1 MDFCEAKHSANKVL
15 AENVCKALEARGF
28 HASFAKDAAAAREAA
43 LALIPDGSTVGIP
56 GSVTVR
62 EIGLPEALKKKG
74 CVTAEHWAP
83 DMTKDERK
91 KALLAELTSDW
102 FVTSA
107 NALSMDGV
115 IVNIDGTGN
124 RTAAMSWGPGS
135 IIYIIGVNKIA
146 LDVHSALKRARNQAT
161 PPNAMRLSRRTPCA
175 VTGRCSDCSSDDR
188 LCRVV
193 MLLERAPIGR
203 ECHVIIV
210 GEELGY

>member
-1 MDFCEAKHSANKVL
+1 MRRSI
-15 AENVCKALEARGF
+15 
-28 HASFAKDAAAAREAA
+28 AKDAAAAREAA

-115 IVNIDGTGN
+115 IVNIERSN
-124 RTAAMSWGPGS
+124 APAIRRLLRMRCAF
-135 IIYIIGVNKIA
+135 
-146 LDVHSALKRARNQAT
+146 RA
-161 PPNAMRLSRRTPCA
+161 
-175 VTGRCSDCSSDDR
+175 
-188 LCRVV
+188 
-193 MLLERAPIGR
+193 ER
-203 ECHVIIV
+203 HVP
-210 GEELGY
+210 

>member
-1 MDFCEAKHSANKVL
+1 MNLSEAKHLSNKAL

-28 HASFAKDAAAAREAA
+28 HASFAKDAAEAREAA
-43 LALIPDGSTVGIP
+43 LALIPDGSAVGIP
-56 GSVTVR
+56 GTVTVR
-62 EIGLPEALKKKG
+62 ETGLPEALRKKG
-74 CVTAEHWAP
+74 CVIAEHWIP
-83 DMTKDERK
+83 GMTEDERK
-91 KALLAELTSDW
+91 KALLEELTSDW

-124 RTAAMSWGPGS
+124 RTAAMSWGPGR
-135 IIYIIGVNKIA
+135 ILYIIGVNKIA
-146 LDVHSALKRARNQAT
+146 PDVHSALKRARNAAT

-175 VTGRCSDCSSDDR
+175 VTGRCSDCSSEDR

-210 GEELGY
+210 GEDLGY

>member
-1 MDFCEAKHSANKVL
+1 MDLSEAKYLANKAL

-28 HASFAKDAAAAREAA
+28 HAGFAKDAAAAREAA
-43 LALIPDGSTVGIP
+43 LALIPDGSVVGIP
-56 GSVTVR
+56 GTVTVR
-62 EIGLPEALKKKG
+62 ETGLPEALKKKG
-74 CVTAEHWAP
+74 CVIAEHWIP
-83 DMTKDERK
+83 GMTEDERK
-91 KALLAELTSDW
+91 KALLEELTSDW

-124 RTAAMSWGPGS
+124 RTAAMSWGPGR
-135 IIYIIGVNKIA
+135 ILYIIGVNKIA
-146 LDVHSALKRARNQAT
+146 PDVHSALKRARNAAT

-175 VTGRCSDCSSDDR
+175 VTGRCSDCSSEDR

-210 GEELGY
+210 GEDLGY

>member
-1 MDFCEAKHSANKVL
+1 MNLSEAKHLSNKAL

-28 HASFAKDAAAAREAA
+28 HASFAKDAATAREAA
-43 LALIPDGSTVGIP
+43 LALIPDGSAVGIP
-56 GSVTVR
+56 GTVTVR
-62 EIGLPEALKKKG
+62 ETGLPEALRKKG
-74 CVTAEHWAP
+74 CVIAEHWIP
-83 DMTKDERK
+83 GMTEDERK
-91 KALLAELTSDW
+91 KALLEELTSDW

-124 RTAAMSWGPGS
+124 RTAAMSWGPGR
-135 IIYIIGVNKIA
+135 ILYIIGVNKIA
-146 LDVHSALKRARNQAT
+146 PDVHSALKRARNAAT

-175 VTGRCSDCSSDDR
+175 VTGRCSDCSSEDR

-210 GEELGY
+210 GEDLGY